1 MKKEDAIKRMG
12 SQSAL
17 AKLLNIKQAAVAQWG
32 DTLPQQRIW
41 QLMLIRPEWFKKEN
55 NYD

>member
-55 NYD
+55 ND